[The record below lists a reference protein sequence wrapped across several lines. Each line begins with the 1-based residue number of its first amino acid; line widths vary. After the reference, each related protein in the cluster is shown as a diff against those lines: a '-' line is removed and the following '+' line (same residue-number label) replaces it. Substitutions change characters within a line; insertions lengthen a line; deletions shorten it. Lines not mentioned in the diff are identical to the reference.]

1 MKRRG
6 ANKLATFWE
15 PVYKTS
21 FYFWHAPESRM
32 LARVREHGHAMEEHD
47 GAGRMLSY
55 RHLGRLVVHVWIRP
69 DYDLSDADVVAN
81 VAHEC
86 LHAALEV
93 FEAIGVKDVDG
104 ASQEAL
110 AYYVE
115 MLVREYLRRMR

>member
-1 MKRRG
+1 MPRKKRG
-6 ANKLATFWE
+6 ANRLEYFWE

-32 LARVREHGHAMEEHD
+32 LAKVRTHGHEMAAHD

-55 RHLGRLVVHVWIRP
+55 RYLGRLVVHVWIRP
-69 DYDLSDADVVAN
+69 DYNLRDADVVAN

-93 FEAIGVKDVDG
+93 FQAIGVKNVDD
-104 ASQEAL
+104 
-110 AYYVE
+110 
-115 MLVREYLRRMR
+115 